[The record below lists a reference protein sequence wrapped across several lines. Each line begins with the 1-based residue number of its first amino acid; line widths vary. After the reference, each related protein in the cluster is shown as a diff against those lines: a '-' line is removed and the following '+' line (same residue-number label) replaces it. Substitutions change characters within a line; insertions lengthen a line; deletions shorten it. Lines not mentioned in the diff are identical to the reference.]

1 MKKYYRILPIAV
13 ITLLLSST
21 QLYAL
26 DSTGKVNPLLDQ
38 SSRDFE
44 EIAESSKQTMY
55 LLNDTKITAESSP
68 VSTVIESQ
76 GAGTTVSI
84 IQVDGDMCRVITQS
98 GNIGYVS
105 IDALTSQPEYVFVKE
120 NVTLYAKEGTE
131 VKSIPFDDGN
141 VVTTL
146 NKNDEI
152 HVTGSSESLKY
163 WQIEKDGNTYY
174 VDHDQMMAEKEVEK
188 PKAAA
193 QAAAAAADTSTETE
207 SAASS
212 TVSYNG
218 AVLTPMAGTIIGPS
232 GKETYYNLNMSGVVS
247 MMKASG
253 VSGDYWVRDDGVKM
267 LGDYIMVAANLGVH
281 PRGSLVQ
288 TSLGVAMVCD
298 TGGFASANPYQ
309 LDIAVAW

>member
-1 MKKYYRILPIAV
+1 
-13 ITLLLSST
+13 
-21 QLYAL
+21 
-26 DSTGKVNPLLDQ
+26 
-38 SSRDFE
+38 
-44 EIAESSKQTMY
+44 
-55 LLNDTKITAESSP
+55 
-68 VSTVIESQ
+68 
-76 GAGTTVSI
+76 
-84 IQVDGDMCRVITQS
+84 MCRVITQS

>member
-152 HVTGSSESLKY
+152 HVTGLL
-163 WQIEKDGNTYY
+163 
-174 VDHDQMMAEKEVEK
+174 
-188 PKAAA
+188 
-193 QAAAAAADTSTETE
+193 AD
-207 SAASS
+207 
-212 TVSYNG
+212 
-218 AVLTPMAGTIIGPS
+218 
-232 GKETYYNLNMSGVVS
+232 
-247 MMKASG
+247 
-253 VSGDYWVRDDGVKM
+253 
-267 LGDYIMVAANLGVH
+267 
-281 PRGSLVQ
+281 
-288 TSLGVAMVCD
+288 
-298 TGGFASANPYQ
+298 
-309 LDIAVAW
+309 